1 MLEQVTWFA
10 HTHHQS
16 PQSRVAS
23 VFAHGRRTGPVRVQ
37 QDHLRRRGRQAH
49 SDVDP
54 SLGFPVRFT
63 SNGGGTMRCA
73 ACAMAVGRESV
84 LSGQPCRG
92 RYVEIPKRWSRSRCC

>member
-49 SDVDP
+49 SDVDTRQK
-54 SLGFPVRFT
+54 GQIFRF
-63 SNGGGTMRCA
+63 M
-73 ACAMAVGRESV
+73 
-84 LSGQPCRG
+84 LQ
-92 RYVEIPKRWSRSRCC
+92 Y